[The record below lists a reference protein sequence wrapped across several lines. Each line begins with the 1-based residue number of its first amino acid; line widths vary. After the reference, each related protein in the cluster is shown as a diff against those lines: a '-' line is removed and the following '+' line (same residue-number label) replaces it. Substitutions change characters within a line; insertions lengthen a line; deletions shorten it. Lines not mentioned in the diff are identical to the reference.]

1 MLSWHMGLKF
11 PFLMYKYRSHLFP
24 AISYFCFLLILVLLL
39 NPVLSITSSCKDLT
53 VSCLS
58 MLHHY
63 EGMVEGLHLGA
74 CWNCRISVPSK
85 TTTLGSA
92 FFTRSLGHSYV
103 QLKFEKHCDSVTMPY
118 GSLVEMVKNYIIFYY
133 KLCYGL
139 TCIPLKFT
147 LNLKA

>member
-24 AISYFCFLLILVLLL
+24 AISHFCFSSDPRTPLKPS
-39 NPVLSITSSCKDLT
+39 PVDHKQLQESDCFMSFDDLPLRKVWLKDLT
-53 VSCLS
+53 GV
-58 MLHHY
+58 
-63 EGMVEGLHLGA
+63 

-85 TTTLGSA
+85 TTTLGSV

-103 QLKFEKHCDSVTMPY
+103 QLKFEKHCDSVTMPC

-133 KLCYGL
+133 KLCYRL
-139 TCIPLKFT
+139 NCIPLKFT